1 MRIKSTFELVEVA
14 GEYMLVPTGDSTTS
28 YKGIWTLNDAAGFLL
43 GKMNE
48 PRTKEQLVALLMN
61 EYKVD
66 QTTAESDIDDLLQ
79 KLLEFGVIEE

>member
-1 MRIKSTFELVEVA
+1 MKVKSSFELVEVA
-14 GEYMLVPTGDSTTS
+14 GEYMLVPIGESTTS
-28 YKGIWTLNDAAGFLL
+28 FRGILTLNDATGYLL

-66 QTTAESDIDDLLQ
+66 QTTAESDIEDLLQ
-79 KLLEFGVIEE
+79 KLLDFGVIEE